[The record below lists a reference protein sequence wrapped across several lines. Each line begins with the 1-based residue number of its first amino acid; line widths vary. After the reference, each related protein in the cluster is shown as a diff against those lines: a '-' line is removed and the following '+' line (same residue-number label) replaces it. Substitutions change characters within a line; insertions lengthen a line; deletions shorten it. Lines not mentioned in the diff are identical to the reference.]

1 MRNTFGK
8 EEKLCSKV
16 LISSLFTKGKRF
28 FIHPLK
34 INWTEVEHR
43 RGADIQVLIVVS
55 KRNFK
60 NAVDRNRIKRLIREA
75 YRLNKSIIYD
85 WYVVTPKIGGIYNN
99 NISKNVST
107 NSVVHENENR
117 KQLLISISYV
127 SKTIP
132 DYKEIE
138 KKIILILRRF
148 KKEYEKNNR

>member
-34 INWTEVEHR
+34 INWAEVQHY

-85 WYVVTPKIGGIYNN
+85 WYPSSANINSTNN
-99 NISKNVST
+99 NNSSKNVNN
-107 NSVVHENENR
+107 NSVPHKNENR

-132 DYKEIE
+132 DYTEIE

>member
-1 MRNTFGK
+1 M
-8 EEKLCSKV
+8 
-16 LISSLFTKGKRF
+16 
-28 FIHPLK
+28 
-34 INWTEVEHR
+34 EVQHN
-43 RGADIQVLIVVS
+43 RGADIQVLIVVP
-55 KRNFK
+55 KRNIK

-85 WYVVTPKIGGIYNN
+85 WYSLPTNYGGTDNNDSCTYVV
-99 NISKNVST
+99 S
-107 NSVVHENENR
+107 NSVLHENENR
-117 KQLLISISYV
+117 KQLLLSISYV